1 MIEFDGVRSTALG
14 VFVEKYPPR
23 PIPKRKHE
31 KFSVPGRSGD
41 VIAYE
46 DAWENVLQPY
56 DIYLSAEKP
65 GLPLVAAKVTRWLMA
80 DGYRRL
86 EDEYDRDTFRLAA
99 FLGPVDLENTL
110 NEFGRARIEFDCQ
123 PQRYLKIGARPIT
136 AENGM
141 TLQNP
146 TGYTARPLLTV
157 FGSGSGTITLGTYSV
172 SLSVITNGMTLDCAE
187 EEAYFY
193 SGSVLN
199 LNTVVSGAYP
209 KLAAGASAVTWAGGV
224 TGLTIIPRWYE
235 L

>member
-1 MIEFDGVRSTALG
+1 MIEFNGVRSAALG

-31 KFSVPGRSGD
+31 KFSVPGRNGD
-41 VIAYE
+41 VIVYE
-46 DAWENVLQPY
+46 DAWENIVQPY

-65 GLPLVAAKVTRWLMA
+65 GLPLVAAKVTRWLMT
-80 DGYRRL
+80 DGYRKL

-110 NEFGRARIEFDCQ
+110 NQFGRARIEFDCQ
-123 PQRYLKIGARPIT
+123 PQRFLKSGARAISAT
-136 AENGM
+136 KGM

-146 TGYTARPLLTV
+146 TGHTARPMLSV
-157 FGSGSGTITLGTYSV
+157 YGSGSGTITIGDYSL

-209 KLAAGASAVTWAGGV
+209 KLPAGASRVSWAGGI
-224 TGLTIIPRWYE
+224 TGLEITPRWYE

>member
-14 VFVEKYPPR
+14 VFVEKYPAR

-31 KFSVPGRSGD
+31 KFSVPGRNGD
-41 VIAYE
+41 VIVYE
-46 DAWENVLQPY
+46 DAWENTVQPY

-80 DGYRRL
+80 EGYRRL

-99 FLGPVDLENTL
+99 FLGPADLENTL

-123 PQRYLKIGARPIT
+123 PQRFLKIGAQAFR
-136 AENGM
+136 AARGQV
-141 TLQNP
+141 LQNP

-157 FGSGSGTITLGTYSV
+157 YGSGSGALRIGDDTLT
-172 SLSVITNGMTLDCAE
+172 LSVITNGMTLDCAE

-193 SGSVLN
+193 SGMVLN
-199 LNTVVSGAYP
+199 LNTVVSGTYP
-209 KLAAGASAVTWAGGV
+209 RLRAGASDINWTGGI
-224 TGLTIIPRWYE
+224 TGVEITPRWFE

>member
-14 VFVEKYPPR
+14 CFVEHYPPR
-23 PIPKRKHE
+23 PIPKRKHQ
-31 KFSVPGRSGD
+31 KFSVPGHSGD
-41 VIAYE
+41 VIVWE
-46 DAWENVLQPY
+46 NAWENVLQPY

-123 PQRYLKIGARPIT
+123 PQRFLKTGAQPFR
-136 AENGM
+136 ASRGQV
-141 TLQNP
+141 LQNP
-146 TGYTARPLLTV
+146 TGYTARPLLIV
-157 FGSGSGTITLGTYSV
+157 YGSGSGALRIGSDTLT
-172 SLSVITNGMTLDCAE
+172 LSTITNGMTLDCAE

-193 SGSVLN
+193 DNTVLN
-199 LNTVVSGAYP
+199 LNTVVSGTYP
-209 KLAAGASAVTWAGGV
+209 RLRAGASDIDWAGGV
-224 TGLTIIPRWYE
+224 TGIEITPRWFE
-235 L
+235 I